1 MAGYRALTH
10 VPLLLID
17 KSERATARHR
27 RHLLALVAPFVVFAA
42 LVGLPWNPIYPGIV
56 AMAFGAAAAVWC
68 RPDLWRS
75 TLFGGVIF
83 LGLYT
88 LFLLGLKWLWPG
100 YIEAVWNLDD
110 LLGWRPWGLPLEE
123 MLFGFAFGM
132 YWSGVYEHLTW
143 TSSVVHARQATRA

>member
-1 MAGYRALTH
+1 MVGYRALTH

-17 KSERATARHR
+17 ESERETARHR
-27 RHLLALVAPFVVFAA
+27 RHLLALVAPFVVFSA
-42 LVGLPWNPIYPGIV
+42 LVGLPWNSIYRGIV
-56 AMAFGAAAAVWC
+56 AMALGAAAAVLC

-88 LFLLGLKWLWPG
+88 VFLLGLKWLWPG

-110 LLGWRPWGLPLEE
+110 LLGWRLGT
-123 MLFGFAFGM
+123 AFG
-132 YWSGVYEHLTW
+132 GAAVRLRVRHVLEQRLRAPHLA
-143 TSSVVHARQATRA
+143 SNAA